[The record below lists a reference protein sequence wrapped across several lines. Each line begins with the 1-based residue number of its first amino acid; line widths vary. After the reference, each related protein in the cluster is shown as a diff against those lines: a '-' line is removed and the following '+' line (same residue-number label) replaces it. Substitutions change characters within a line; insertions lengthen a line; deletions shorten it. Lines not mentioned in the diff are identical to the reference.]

1 MVRALPRVLLALLVA
16 LFMGFGARPAHA
28 WIENHVLGDEVRIEV
43 KRTGEA
49 VVKHRLT
56 LKTNG
61 SIRLRSFIIS
71 GVDADATALGDA
83 YAVPERDALSSSL
96 ENAVPLKVQ
105 RLMSSDPEKPP
116 RLELKVDDR
125 KGLRRGTYVL
135 VFAYATHLMEQ
146 GGITRDGA
154 MLRVTWRGP
163 LYDDGFDNARAVF
176 VVPAAATAPRAAPP
190 EEGDLSSTFLN
201 EVERGADQDEVSLL
215 RTYARKNERV
225 PWAIRVDRRALDV
238 PIARPEPTQE
248 APMATPGPLMP
259 ARHRITS
266 PSRPLWI
273 AFAVIATV
281 FALLAGLRRWEVD
294 RREGVVVRPV
304 LALPI
309 WLSAPLAGLAVS
321 TGLALQLHAERATHG
336 ALAIAAAVLL
346 VAHGGARR
354 GETGMRGP
362 GTWLS
367 LTEQEGLGLP
377 PRPRGGWLDASTRV
391 GRWLF
396 LLVLVGH
403 AAITTWVWRQSWL
416 LGLQLAFDA
425 IVWIALFG
433 TGRASAAPPDMAVEP
448 ARWLGRFV
456 GRLRRHKVVKRR
468 LDKLRIVPRIRVPRG
483 DVDPDELRLLIAP
496 RNAPRGLGGIEVGLT
511 YACGFGARLAMPEVL
526 LRVQEDSPAQEAL
539 QSLASSARVVPGR
552 RPDERVFV
560 FSPRLPTV
568 GMTVDIVAAL
578 LARIDD
584 VPLSGTAGRKRPS
597 RASRISTDAI
607 EEADENVA

>member
-1 MVRALPRVLLALLVA
+1 MVRALPRVLLALLFA
-16 LFMGFGARPAHA
+16 LVVGLGPRPARA
-28 WIENHVLGDEVRIEV
+28 WIENHVLGDEVRVEV

-71 GVDADATALGDA
+71 GVAADAAALGEA

-96 ENAVPLKVQ
+96 ENAVPLEVE
-105 RLMSSDPEKPP
+105 RVPSSDPEKPP

-135 VFAYATHLMEQ
+135 VFAYATHLMDQ
-146 GGITRDGA
+146 GQITRDGA

-163 LYDDGFDNARAVF
+163 RYADGFDNARAVF
-176 VVPAAATAPRAAPP
+176 VLPAAATAPRAAPP

-201 EVERGADQDEVSLL
+201 EVERGAEHDEVSLL
-215 RTYARKNERV
+215 RTYARKNERIDWSV
-225 PWAIRVDRRALDV
+225 RVDRRALDV
-238 PIARPEPTQE
+238 PIAKPDPLPERST
-248 APMATPGPLMP
+248 ATPGRLLR
-259 ARHRITS
+259 ARSRIAS

-273 AFAVIATV
+273 AFGVVAAL
-281 FALLAGLRRWEVD
+281 FALLAGLRRWEVA
-294 RREGVVVRPV
+294 RREGVVVRPI

-309 WLSAPLAGLAVS
+309 WLAAPLAGLAVA

-346 VAHGGARR
+346 VAHGGASRKDP
-354 GETGMRGP
+354 GMRGP

-367 LTEQEGLGLP
+367 LTEQEGLGVP
-377 PRPRGGWLDASTRV
+377 PGPRGGWLDASTRW
-391 GRWLF
+391 GRWIF
-396 LLVLVGH
+396 LSVLVAHG
-403 AAITTWVWRQSWL
+403 AVTSWVWRQSWL
-416 LGLQLAFDA
+416 LGVQLALDA

-433 TGRASAAPPDMAVEP
+433 TGRASASPPDMAVEP
-448 ARWLGRFV
+448 ARWLGHFAT
-456 GRLRRHKVVKRR
+456 RLRRHKATKRR

-496 RNAPRGLGGIEVGLT
+496 RNGPKGLAGIEVGLT

-526 LRVQEDSPAQEAL
+526 LRVQQDSPAQDAL
-539 QSLASSARVVPGR
+539 QSLAASARVVPGR

-568 GMTVDIVAAL
+568 GMTLDIVAAL

-584 VPLSGTAGRKRPS
+584 VPLGARAGRKRPS
-597 RASRISTDAI
+597 RASRVSTDAV
-607 EEADENVA
+607 EEADQHVA